1 MPNYMIANAARE
13 FPMAC
18 QPGAAKGNMEA
29 IFSLI
34 CEVYAQAEAAFAE
47 ARHGEVRR
55 QKMAEIA
62 AKCLEQL
69 QQHSGIGIVLTIAP
83 TWKEQAFSPMIKV
96 QLKHILQEAL
106 ANVQRHAAATRVA
119 VSLAVEDGY
128 THICIEDDGCGF
140 CLSRVLLQFLRP
152 SFPRHG
158 LPTMRDRARA
168 VGGTFR
174 IESSPGHGTRIVVRV
189 PLSGWQ

>member
-1 MPNYMIANAARE
+1 
-13 FPMAC
+13 
-18 QPGAAKGNMEA
+18 MEA
-29 IFSLI
+29 MFFLI
-34 CEVYAQAEAAFAE
+34 REVYAQADAAFAE
-47 ARHGEVRR
+47 SRHGEVRR

-62 AKCLEQL
+62 AECLEQFR
-69 QQHSGIGIVLTIAP
+69 QHSGIATVLTFAP
-83 TWKEQAFSPMIKV
+83 TWKEQALSPMVKV

-119 VSLAVEDGY
+119 VSLAVEEKC

-140 CLSRVLLQFLRP
+140 YLSRVLFQFLHP
-152 SFPRHG
+152 SYPRHG
-158 LPTMRDRARA
+158 LPTMRDHARA

-189 PLSGWQ
+189 PLNGSR